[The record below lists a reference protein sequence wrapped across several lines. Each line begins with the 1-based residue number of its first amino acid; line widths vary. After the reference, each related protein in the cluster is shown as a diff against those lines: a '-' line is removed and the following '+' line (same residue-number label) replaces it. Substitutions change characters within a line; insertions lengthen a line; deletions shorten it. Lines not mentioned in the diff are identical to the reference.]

1 MVLKYKELQTTI
13 AIITETKLLNYFVLQ
28 MIFTSFFDA
37 MMEKPCVQ
45 VHKFPLRY
53 RQGSFLQGRMD
64 YNISISQLPFVC
76 YHCHFVEH
84 GNKYLQQPSYVQHS
98 FSARKTV
105 EQNEC

>member
-1 MVLKYKELQTTI
+1 
-13 AIITETKLLNYFVLQ
+13 
-28 MIFTSFFDA
+28 

-53 RQGSFLQGRMD
+53 RHGSFLQGRMD
-64 YNISISQLPFVC
+64 YNISITQLPFVC

-98 FSARKTV
+98 FSARSALVKLWSRTNAERV
-105 EQNEC
+105 IIVRSTKQKSNIYT